1 MKVLGSLTLSDGGS
15 IKNFKAEMV
24 TSEPAAPVTGQTW
37 FNTAAKAYKYYDGT
51 DIHTFATLAAL
62 TNFINQLA
70 SEDGAGLIGIKDVAG
85 HFTAGTVE
93 DALAEEAAARKG
105 VVSDLASIAAGKGA
119 SLIGVEDAGD
129 EIAATNV
136 EAALVELAG
145 KVTSNGT
152 AVADLQAVAGAA
164 KLSDITFTAPKVLT
178 NGESLVTCLQKLDA
192 AAGTAAGTAA
202 TMTLQD
208 IYDHSVA
215 DETDPG
221 NKFVSIKLATNKDLR
236 FIDDSDDTVFLGI
249 DSESGRVTISGDLHV
264 SGTTTTVNSNETT
277 FATQLIKPGAPGAV
291 ALTIK
296 PDTGVTPAADL
307 ISAYNNGA
315 EGSTP
320 VFRIGA
326 DGKLYGAHGSFSGN
340 LTVTGDING
349 VDPGALSTSFTEH
362 TDTTGSKHAAA
373 NISFTAA
380 GNSALTNTNV
390 QAAVEE
396 VEDMVDTLKSDLS
409 STATGKGASTIG
421 VKSIDGVTGSN
432 VQDVMEALHSEAAAA
447 ASAANTLATNL
458 SGTTAGLGAS
468 MVGVAAIGGMTATT
482 VQAALSQLLIA
493 ANASANFLYDGTTA
507 AATHTVSHNLAS
519 KYVSCTVVVD
529 DEVVLPES
537 IHFNDANS
545 LTVTFGMA
553 VSCKVFV
560 TK

>member
-15 IKNFKAEMV
+15 MKNFKAEMV
-24 TSEPAAPVTGQTW
+24 TSDPATPVTGQVW
-37 FNTAAKAYKYYDGT
+37 FSTAAKAYKYYDGT

-93 DALAEEAAARKG
+93 DALAEEAVARKG
-105 VVSDLASIAAGKGA
+105 VVSDLASTASGKGA
-119 SLIGVEDAGD
+119 SLIGIEDAGD
-129 EIAATNV
+129 KIAANNV

-152 AVADLQAVAGAA
+152 AVADLQAAAGAA
-164 KLSDITFTAPKVLT
+164 KLSDITFTDPKVLT
-178 NGESLVTCLQKLDA
+178 SGESFVTCLQKLDT
-192 AAGTAAGTAA
+192 AAGTAAG
-202 TMTLQD
+202 MTLQD
-208 IYDHSVA
+208 VYDHSVA

-221 NKFVSIKLATNKDLR
+221 SKFVSIKLATNKDLR
-236 FIDDSDDTVFLGI
+236 FVDDTDDTVFLGI
-249 DSESGRVTISGDLHV
+249 DSESGKVTISGDLHV

-277 FATQLIKPGAPGAV
+277 FVNQLIKPGAPGTV

-349 VDPGALSTSFTEH
+349 VDLGALSTSFTEH
-362 TDTTGSKHAAA
+362 TDTTGNKHAAA
-373 NISFTAA
+373 NIGFTAT

-409 STATGKGASTIG
+409 STAAGKGASTIG
-421 VKSIDGVTGSN
+421 VKSIDDVSGSN

-468 MVGVAAIGGMTATT
+468 MIGVAAIEGMTATT
-482 VQAALSQLLIA
+482 VQAALSELLTT

-507 AATHTVSHNLAS
+507 AATHTVPHNLAS

-537 IHFNDANS
+537 IHFNDANN

>member
-1 MKVLGSLTLSDGGS
+1 MRVLGSLTLSDGNS
-15 IKNFKAEMV
+15 VKNFKAEMA
-24 TSEPAAPVTGQTW
+24 TDDPTTPFTGQMW
-37 FNTAAKAYKYYDGT
+37 FNITAKAYKYYDGT

-70 SEDGAGLIGIKDVAG
+70 SEDGAGLIGIKDVAD
-85 HFTAGTVE
+85 HFTAATVE
-93 DALAEEAAARKG
+93 DALAEEAVARKG
-105 VVSDLASIAAGKGA
+105 VVSDLASTATGKGA
-119 SLIGVEDAGD
+119 SLISIEDAGD
-129 EIAATNV
+129 KIAATNV

-152 AVADLQAVAGAA
+152 TVADLQAVTGAA

-178 NGESLVTCLQKLDA
+178 NGESLVTCLQKLD
-192 AAGTAAGTAA
+192 TAAGIAA
-202 TMTLQD
+202 AMTLQD
-208 IYDHSVA
+208 VYDHSVA
-215 DETDPG
+215 DETDPI

-236 FIDDSDDTVFLGI
+236 FVDDTDDTVFLGI
-249 DSESGRVTISGDLHV
+249 DSESGKVTISGDLHV
-264 SGTTTTVNSNETT
+264 SGTTTTVNSNEIT
-277 FATQLIKPGAPGAV
+277 FVNQLIKPGAPGTV

-340 LTVTGDING
+340 LTVTGNING
-349 VDPGALSTSFTEH
+349 VDLGALSTSFTEH

-373 NISFTAA
+373 NISFTAT

-447 ASAANTLATNL
+447 AASAANTLATNL

-468 MVGVAAIGGMTATT
+468 IIGVAAIEGMTATT
-482 VQAALSQLLIA
+482 VQAALSELLTA

-507 AATHTVSHNLAS
+507 AATHTVPHNLAS

-545 LTVTFGMA
+545 LTVTFGTA
-553 VSCKVFV
+553 VPCKVFV

>member
-1 MKVLGSLTLSDGGS
+1 MRVLGSLTLSDGNS
-15 IKNFKAEMV
+15 IKNFKAEMA
-24 TSEPAAPVTGQTW
+24 TDDPTTPFTGQMW
-37 FNTAAKAYKYYDGT
+37 FNITAKAYKYYDGT
-51 DIHTFATLAAL
+51 DIHTFATLDVL

-70 SEDGAGLIGIKDVAG
+70 SEDGAGLIGIKDVAD
-85 HFTAGTVE
+85 HFTAATVE

-105 VVSDLASIAAGKGA
+105 VVSDLASTATGKGA
-119 SLIGVEDAGD
+119 SLIGIEDAGGK
-129 EIAATNV
+129 IAATNV

-145 KVTSNGT
+145 KATSNGT
-152 AVADLQAVAGAA
+152 VMADLQAAIGAA
-164 KLSDITFTAPKVLT
+164 KLSDIIFTAPKVLT
-178 NGESLVTCLQKLDA
+178 NGESLVTCLQKLD
-192 AAGTAAGTAA
+192 TAAGTAA
-202 TMTLQD
+202 TMSLQD
-208 IYDHSVA
+208 VYNHSVA
-215 DETDPG
+215 DETDPA

-236 FIDDSDDTVFLGI
+236 FVDDSDDTVFLGI
-249 DSESGRVTISGDLHV
+249 DSESGKVTISGDLHV

-277 FATQLIKPGAPGAV
+277 FVNQLIKPGAPGTV

-307 ISAYNNGA
+307 ISTYNNGA

-326 DGKLYGAHGSFSGN
+326 DGKLYGTHGSFSGN
-340 LTVTGDING
+340 LTVAGNING
-349 VDPGALSTSFTEH
+349 VDLGALSTSFTEH
-362 TDTTGSKHAAA
+362 TDTTGNKHAAA
-373 NISFTAA
+373 NISFTATN
-380 GNSALTNTNV
+380 NSVLTNTNV

-409 STATGKGASTIG
+409 STAVGKGAFTIG

-432 VQDVMEALHSEAAAA
+432 VQDVMEALHSEAVAA

-458 SGTTAGLGAS
+458 SDTTAGLGAS
-468 MVGVAAIGGMTATT
+468 MIGVAAIEGMTATT
-482 VQAALSQLLIA
+482 VQAALSELLTA

-507 AATHTVSHNLAS
+507 AATHTVPHNLAS

-537 IHFNDANS
+537 IRFNDANS
-545 LTVTFGMA
+545 LTVTFGKA